1 MAFNASVNLGTV
13 GNGITGQTVSISG
26 CTGASCGSGCTS
38 LVTSQA
44 VSSFPKTI
52 SSIPDGTVSLFVK
65 VDGGD
70 CSGTTQCISITGI
83 PGVTPTPTTTST
95 TVTPTITPT
104 TTTTPTTV
112 DPTITPTTT
121 TTTVTPTITPTTTIT
136 PSITYYGCGDT
147 VSDTYTPS
155 TFTTQTK
162 YLDLSEATNGDTIT
176 ISYTANDRPNRF
188 NIYGDGSL
196 VAYSLWAGSDPDM
209 GTTYTGPWTGNPID
223 SDGTGSFTFTYV
235 AGTSYELRVDV
246 GGANPNG
253 TPPNPSDAWSVT
265 ISCSAT
271 ITQTPTVTPQT
282 IYVFYRA
289 EEVADIN
296 ISTTYCNNFG
306 SGGQGYLINSPFYT
320 TDAILTPG
328 TTTIYSDYGLTTP
341 VAGSWSLSNVTRMAY
356 ITESENQSAQ
366 NTPTTTNPNGDLLYD
381 GGTYKFIRVDSNGG
395 IMSVGNDSCSG
406 GPGGPS
412 EA

>member
-136 PSITYYGCGDT
+136 PTSLPGCSST
-147 VSDTYTPS
+147 VTGEYTGP
-155 TFTTQTK
+155 TIYNYPDRQLDFTGV
-162 YLDLSEATNGDTIT
+162 ANGSLINFTC
-176 ISYTANDRPNRF
+176 TANDRPN
-188 NIYGDGSL
+188 NISIRTDLTIIESTGWFGNSSGYDSND
-196 VAYSLWAGSDPDM
+196 YWYP
-209 GTTYTGPWTGNPID
+209 TQTGPIT
-223 SDGTGSFTFTYV
+223 
-235 AGTSYELRVDV
+235 L
-246 GGANPNG
+246 
-253 TPPNPSDAWSVT
+253 
-265 ISCSAT
+265 T
-271 ITQTPTVTPQT
+271 ITYDNTQTYYIDVLTAPMLAAPNDVNDYWEVSIQCLGVPTLTPTVTPT
-282 IYVFYRA
+282 TVYVYYRA
-289 EEVADIN
+289 EEVMDTN

-341 VAGSWSLSNVTRMAY
+341 VAGSWSLGNVTRMAY

-395 IMSVGNDSCSG
+395 IISVGNDSCSG